1 MLRPLYNY
9 CKKQPVIT
17 FDYVAQEE
25 KDRAALEEY
34 LTTHYLDVD
43 NNIQEISD
51 GETPLMDLVSTK
63 TVPIT
68 RDYYNDEID
77 GEVTI
82 NYTLYYLITEEGVG
96 INPKYTDSV
105 NFSFKGM
112 TLDNEVFGE
121 DNYGIW
127 AGILDKGDVFGEGL
141 ITGMNRGLLEFK
153 SGTWVTNPDGSI
165 TYNDT
170 GKGFI
175 FMPSGLGYGVA
186 SLPNISANS
195 PLIYKISLNLV
206 KQETDWDHDGID
218 SMYEDVDGND
228 ILTDDDTDG
237 DNILNFADS
246 DDDGDGKLTK
256 DENPDPN
263 GDGNPED
270 AQDSDGDGTPD
281 YLDADS

>member
-1 MLRPLYNY
+1 MKTVTYKLFFVLAILLVFAAK
-9 CKKQPVIT
+9 CKKEQPIIT

-34 LTTHYLDVD
+34 LTTHYLDAE

-51 GETPLMDLVSTK
+51 GETPLMDQVLTK
-63 TVPIT
+63 TVSIT
-68 RDYYNDEID
+68 KDYYNDEID

-82 NYTLYYLITEEGVG
+82 DYTLYYLITEEGVG
-96 INPKYTDSV
+96 INPKHTDSV

-121 DNYGIW
+121 ENYGMW
-127 AGILDKGDVFGEGL
+127 AGILDSGDVFGEGL
-141 ITGMNRGLLEFK
+141 IIGMNRGLLEFK
-153 SGTWVTNPDGSI
+153 SGTWTTNLDGS
-165 TYNDT
+165 
-170 GKGFI
+170 
-175 FMPSGLGYGVA
+175 
-186 SLPNISANS
+186 
-195 PLIYKISLNLV
+195 ISLNLV

-218 SMYEDVDGND
+218 SMYEDVDGNG

-256 DENPDPN
+256 DEHPDPN